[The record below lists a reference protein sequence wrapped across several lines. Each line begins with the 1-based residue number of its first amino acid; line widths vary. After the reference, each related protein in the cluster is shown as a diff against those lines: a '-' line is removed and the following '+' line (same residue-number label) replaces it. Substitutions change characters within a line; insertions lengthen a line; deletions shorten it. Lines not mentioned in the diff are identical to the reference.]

1 MCDTLQPH
9 GLQPARLSCP
19 SPTPGGCSN
28 SCPSS
33 RWCYPTTSS
42 SGIPFSSC
50 LQSFSAS
57 GSFSMTQLFTSSV
70 QIIRVSGF
78 SISPSNEY
86 SGLISFRTD
95 WFDLLAVKGTLKS
108 FLQHHSS
115 KSSIHWCS
123 AFLIVGGNGNP
134 LQCSCL
140 ENSRDREAWWAA
152 VSGVAQSQTPLK
164 RLSSSSFLYSP
175 TLTSILDYWK
185 NHSSDYMDFCQ
196 QRNVSDF

>member
-9 GLQPARLSCP
+9 GLQHARLSCP

-33 RWCYPTTSS
+33 RWCYPTISF

-78 SISPSNEY
+78 SISHSNEY

-95 WFDLLAVKGTLKS
+95 WFDLLAVQGTLKS

-115 KSSIHWCS
+115 KASIHQCS
-123 AFLIVGGNGNP
+123 AFFIVGGNGNP

-140 ENSRDREAWWAA
+140 ENPRDRGAWW
-152 VSGVAQSQTPLK
+152 VAQSQTPLNW
-164 RLSSSSFLYSP
+164 LSSSSSSSSSSFLYSP
-175 TLTSILDYWK
+175 TLTSIYDY
-185 NHSSDYMDFCQ
+185 
-196 QRNVSDF
+196 